1 MPEHELELPE
11 DFAEYEYEYEAKGY
25 LAGARILRGGEHAQV
40 VFYDPVRLA
49 QDIEDELAAGNCP
62 AYPNLVVVPEITK
75 QSITRAVE
83 SLAESDFA
91 ELVFRPTPTG

>member
-11 DFAEYEYEYEAKGY
+11 DFADYEYEYEAKGY
-25 LAGARILRGGEHAQV
+25 LAGARILRAGEHAEV

-62 AYPNLVVVPEITK
+62 TYANIIVVPEIT
-75 QSITRAVE
+75 QEAIARAVQ
-83 SLAESDFA
+83 SLAESGFA
-91 ELVFRPTPTG
+91 ELAFQRPPAA